1 MLNCMFVHC
10 GAKRVHT
17 QRSYVDPKRSALMS
31 RVKGRNTK
39 PELKVRQLVHALGYR
54 FRLHQRILSG
64 VPDLVLARHRK
75 VIFVHGCF
83 WHRHFGCPMSSTPK
97 TRRSFWLSKFKANM
111 ARDARH
117 EAELRHLG
125 WKVCVIWECETR
137 NEQNL
142 LSLLRLFFGKRS
154 KNSER

>member
-1 MLNCMFVHC
+1 
-10 GAKRVHT
+10 VHT
-17 QRSYVDPKRSALMS
+17 QQRYVDPKRSALMS

-54 FRLHQRILSG
+54 FRIHQRILSS
-64 VPDLVLARHRK
+64 VPDLVLPRHRK

-83 WHRHFGCPMSSTPK
+83 WHRHSKCPMSTTPK
-97 TRRSFWLSKFKANM
+97 TRRNFWLSKFKANV

-125 WKVCVIWECETR
+125 WEVCVIWECETR
-137 NEQNL
+137 NERDL
-142 LSLLRLFFGKRS
+142 VSLLKSFLSRRL
-154 KNSER
+154 KNSD